1 MTRVPRFGADSSAS
15 GAMVNEPLP
24 SDDQR
29 QASLAPAR
37 RVSTTTSSAT
47 MKDE

>member
-1 MTRVPRFGADSSAS
+1 MTRVPRSGAASSAS

-24 SDDQR
+24 SEDQR
-29 QASLAPAR
+29 QASAPPAR

-47 MKDE
+47 MKAE